1 VFFGGAVLA
10 GAFGGI
16 FGFALSRMAG
26 LGGLN
31 GWQWIV
37 SHRHYA
43 IIGHMNTVLIVVHH
57 GRYSHDDHRNSFIL
71 DDARLARSS

>member
-16 FGFALSRMAG
+16 FGFALSKMAG
-26 LGGLN
+26 VGGLN

-37 SHRHYA
+37 SSL
-43 IIGHMNTVLIVVHH
+43 TT
-57 GRYSHDDHRNSFIL
+57 
-71 DDARLARSS
+71 SSSDKADV